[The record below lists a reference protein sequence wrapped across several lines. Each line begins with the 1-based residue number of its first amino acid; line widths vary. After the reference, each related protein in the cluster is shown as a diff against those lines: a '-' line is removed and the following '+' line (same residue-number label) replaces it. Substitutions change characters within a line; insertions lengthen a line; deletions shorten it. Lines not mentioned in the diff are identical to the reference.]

1 LRAAVNLLQLVII
14 IIAAAAAVERID
26 LFLKVNLRA
35 HGVSTSQRE
44 REIREKQPVS
54 RHNTQWLLSF

>member
-1 LRAAVNLLQLVII
+1 LTLRAAVNLLQLVII

-35 HGVSTSQRE
+35 HGVSTSQRA
-44 REIREKQPVS
+44 RNKRKAASVS
-54 RHNTQWLLSF
+54 P

>member
-26 LFLKVNLRA
+26 LFLKVNLRSRRQ
-35 HGVSTSQRE
+35 HITES
-44 REIREKQPVS
+44 EK
-54 RHNTQWLLSF
+54 